1 MPHSIWRATD
11 VAFFLH
17 AVQCSPVIDIDPPAL
32 RCFFPPILGFVF
44 VLNIPLSWL
53 VSSHNCLLLML
64 PRSLIWGLLSMP
76 CIMSRWCVDTF
87 CMLICDALCRT
98 DVWTHSTCWCV
109 THYVT
114 LMCGHI
120 LHIDVW
126 THSACWCVDTFYHCV
141 SFGFIFLRQ
150 TCVQY
155 VWIASLSSWWLC
167 SHRTE
172 GEAMWQL
179 WWNVTLRA
187 VFVLLLQVKVGADCT
202 DGSSK
207 RSSTELRALWKKA
220 MLETLLLIRMEK
232 ENSDIKGMTL
242 TDLFLSSFNFT
253 FLSFFSVFFLGG
265 ITPE

>member
-1 MPHSIWRATD
+1 MSCWCVDTLHVEMWHILSCWCVDTFYMLICDTLCHTD
-11 VAFFLH
+11 VWTLSTCWNVTHYVTLVCGHILH
-17 AVQCSPVIDIDPPAL
+17 VDV
-32 RCFFPPILGFVF
+32 
-44 VLNIPLSWL
+44 W
-53 VSSHNCLLLML
+53 H
-64 PRSLIWGLLSMP
+64 
-76 CIMSRWCVDTF
+76 IMSRWCVDTF
-87 CMLICDALCRT
+87 YI
-98 DVWTHSTCWCV
+98 
-109 THYVT
+109 

-120 LHIDVW
+120 LHVDVW
-126 THSACWCVDTFYHCV
+126 THSAIV
-141 SFGFIFLRQ
+141 SFGFIVLHQ
-150 TCVQY
+150 TCAQY

-172 GEAMWQL
+172 GEATWQL
-179 WWNVTLRA
+179 WWNVTLRT

-253 FLSFFSVFFLGG
+253 FLSFCCCCLLLLLLLLFFWGG
-265 ITPE
+265 GGGGGRGELLQNNL